1 MCDGSQ
7 LGGDRLVWSGVAE
20 ARRLGVACV
29 LLLLVPSPAEAA
41 AVEDAGRLLAG
52 LGVDAMCVQPLAV
65 PSARDVGAVGQ
76 HGQRH
81 RAQGSG
87 RLAGWDESTVAGLV
101 ARLPAVALVLDPAAF
116 AGGGDDPAAVGRR
129 LGVAVHAVD
138 PSGRRQPDR
147 LSAAYVRERLLAG
160 DVAAATEAVG
170 CPHRVAGVVV
180 HGEGRG
186 NGLGFPTAN
195 LALGEHSVVP
205 GDGIYAGWFTVVDRG
220 WSDGGMAG
228 GVRYPAAISISRNPT
243 FAGRRRTVEPHVLDV
258 SANLY
263 GQTVTTDFVERVR
276 VPERFDSIGE
286 LIAAMQRDVENVR
299 LVLRDMSR

>member
-29 LLLLVPSPAEAA
+29 LLLLVPSPAEAV

-65 PSARDVGAVGQ
+65 ASARG
-76 HGQRH
+76 
-81 RAQGSG
+81 
-87 RLAGWDESTVAGLV
+87 GWDESTVAGLV
-101 ARLPAVALVLDPAAF
+101 AKLPAVALVLDPAAV
-116 AGGGDDPAAVGRR
+116 AGGGGDPAAVGRR
-129 LGVAVHAVD
+129 TGVAVHAVD

-160 DVAAATEAVG
+160 DVAAAAEAVG
-170 CPHRVAGVVV
+170 CPHRVTGVVV

-205 GDGIYAGWFTVVDRG
+205 GDGIYAGWFTVVDRS

-276 VPERFDSIGE
+276 VPERFDSIEE

-299 LVLRDMSR
+299 LVLRDVNR

>member
-1 MCDGSQ
+1 M
-7 LGGDRLVWSGVAE
+7 WSGVAE

-65 PSARDVGAVGQ
+65 PSARG
-76 HGQRH
+76 
-81 RAQGSG
+81 
-87 RLAGWDESTVAGLV
+87 GWDESTVAGLV
-101 ARLPAVALVLDPAAF
+101 AKLPAVALVLDPAAV
-116 AGGGDDPAAVGRR
+116 AGGGGGDPAAVGRR
-129 LGVAVHAVD
+129 TGVAVHAVD

-205 GDGIYAGWFTVVDRG
+205 GDGIYAGWFTVVDRS

-276 VPERFDSIGE
+276 VPERFDSIEE

-299 LVLRDMSR
+299 LVLRDMNR